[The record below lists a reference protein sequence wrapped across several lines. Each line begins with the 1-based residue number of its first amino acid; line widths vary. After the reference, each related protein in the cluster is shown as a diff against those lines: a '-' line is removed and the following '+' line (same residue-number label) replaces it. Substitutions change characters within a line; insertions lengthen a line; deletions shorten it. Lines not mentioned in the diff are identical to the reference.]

1 MTFALANLHT
11 ADGER
16 AAIALPHGY
25 FRLDRVDPSEV
36 GFATGLRDVVSQ
48 WRALWQRLADAAST
62 CESLGPSSDAYIA
75 TADAKLETPVHFP
88 NKLIC
93 VGAVYRD
100 HLREFN
106 LPAERWP
113 RMPMFLRPPTTS
125 IVGPGGTIAMP
136 PGTSQFDWEIELAVV
151 MGARLT
157 DANLDSARDAIAGYT
172 IGIDMTCRDL
182 LDRGSAVGVDLVRA
196 KAQDEMAPV
205 GPVLMPAA
213 FIDDPQQ
220 LGLRLYVNDEIKQ
233 NGTTSDMLYS
243 VYEQVATI
251 SRFITLEP
259 GDIVFTG
266 SCAGSGASTGQ
277 FLKPGDRIRA
287 EIDGI
292 GCLEVDVGETR
303 QRPAHF
309 REALHE

>member
-1 MTFALANLHT
+1 MEFALANLCT
-11 ADGER
+11 VDGER

-25 FRLDRVDPSEV
+25 FRLDRLAAGFDTSLREVVNRWDTAYPSIV
-36 GFATGLRDVVSQ
+36 
-48 WRALWQRLADAAST
+48 DAALR
-62 CESLGPSSDAYIA
+62 CETMNPSSDGYVSH
-75 TADAKLETPVHFP
+75 ADAELTTPIRFP

-93 VGAVYRD
+93 VGAVYKD

-113 RMPMFLRPPTTS
+113 NMPMFLRPPTTS
-125 IVGPGGTIAMP
+125 IVGPGAKVAIP
-136 PGTSQFDWEIELAVV
+136 PGTAQFDWEIELAVV

-157 DANLDSARDAIAGYT
+157 DADLDSAKAAIAGYT
-172 IGIDMTCRDL
+172 VGVDLTCRDL
-182 LDRGSAVGVDLVRA
+182 FDRGSAVGIDLVRA

-205 GPVLMPAA
+205 GPVLVPAA
-213 FIDDPQQ
+213 FVGDPQQ
-220 LGLRLYVNDEIKQ
+220 LGLRLYVNGEIKQ
-233 NGTTSDMLYS
+233 SGTTSDMLYS

-266 SCAGSGASTGQ
+266 SCAGSGASIGQ

-287 EIDGI
+287 EIDKVGY
-292 GCLEVDVGETR
+292 LEVEIAEAR
-303 QRPAHF
+303 RRPADY
-309 REALHE
+309 REALLG